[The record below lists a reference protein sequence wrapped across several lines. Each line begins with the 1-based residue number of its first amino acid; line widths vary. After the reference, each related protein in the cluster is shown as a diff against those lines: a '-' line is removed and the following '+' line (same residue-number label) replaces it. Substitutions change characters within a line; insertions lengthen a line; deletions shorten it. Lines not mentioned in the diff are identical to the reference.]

1 MKPLLFLII
10 ESKYDASLL
19 KMYNILKRSVFYVL
33 FLDQRIYL
41 ICQKLSP
48 ICRTVKIRG
57 ANSYLAL
64 FIDLTSQA

>member
-1 MKPLLFLII
+1 MKLLFFFII
-10 ESKYDASLL
+10 ESKYDASLMKRCNLL
-19 KMYNILKRSVFYVL
+19 KGLVFYVL

-57 ANSYLAL
+57 ANTYLAL
-64 FIDLTSQA
+64 FIDLSS